1 MKRFVFPGS
10 FDPMTLGHKDII
22 ERALPMCDELI
33 VGVGQNSEKNYLYS
47 LDERMN
53 FILETHNKEPK
64 IKVLSFQG
72 LTINFC
78 KDVDATAIVRGLR
91 NPADFEFEKSVAQTN
106 RRLSG
111 IETLFLLTAADFSY
125 ISSSIVREIIFHK
138 GDYSSLVPEAVK
150 NSR

>member
-33 VGVGQNSEKNYLYS
+33 IGVGQNSEKNYLFS
-47 LDERMN
+47 LDERMK

-78 KDVDATAIVRGLR
+78 KDVNATAIVRGLR
-91 NPADFEFEKSVAQTN
+91 NP
-106 RRLSG
+106 
-111 IETLFLLTAADFSY
+111 ADFSY

>member
-53 FILETHNKEPK
+53 FIFKTHNKEPK

-78 KDVDATAIVRGLR
+78 KDVNATAIVRGLR

-150 NSR
+150 NCR

>member
-33 VGVGQNSEKNYLYS
+33 VGVGQNSEKNYLYN

-53 FILETHNKEPK
+53 FILKTHKKEPK

-78 KDVDATAIVRGLR
+78 KDVNATAIVRGLR

>member
-33 VGVGQNSEKNYLYS
+33 IGVGQNSEKNYLFS
-47 LDERMN
+47 LEERMN

-106 RRLSG
+106 HRLSG

-138 GDYSSLVPEAVK
+138 GDYSSLVLIK